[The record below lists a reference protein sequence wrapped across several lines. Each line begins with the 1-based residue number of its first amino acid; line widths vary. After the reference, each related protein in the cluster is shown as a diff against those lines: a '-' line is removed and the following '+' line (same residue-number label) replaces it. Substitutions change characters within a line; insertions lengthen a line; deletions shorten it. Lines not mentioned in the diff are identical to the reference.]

1 MTLKQ
6 WERRLVNSLKGL
18 SKQERQTALEY
29 YREIYGDKLDAGYTG
44 EEIVEEFGSPEECAK
59 NILSDSGYTQTVM
72 TNPKE
77 KRTVTV
83 KEKYSAGAIVGL
95 VCMTL
100 LLIIPLYAVIVSV
113 IAAFASCVIAGG
125 ACVLGGGA
133 YFLLSPFYFG
143 INGAPFGG
151 VIANMGTGIALTGVG
166 FLLFV
171 GFYFPTKYT
180 TIGAIKLFKLIYFRR
195 TKQ

>member
-59 NILSDSGYTQTVM
+59 NILSDSDYTQTVM
-72 TNPKE
+72 TKPKE
-77 KRTVTV
+77 KKILLL
-83 KEKYSAGAIVGL
+83 KEKDSVGAIIGI

-113 IAAFASCVIAGG
+113 IATFASCVIVGG
-125 ACVLGGGA
+125 ACVVEGGLYTVA
-133 YFLLSPFYFG
+133 SPFWLGFHG
-143 INGAPFGG
+143 TPFGG
-151 VIANMGTGIALTGVG
+151 IVANVGAGIATAGVG
-166 FLLFV
+166 LLLFV
-171 GFYFPTKYT
+171 GFYLATKYT
-180 TIGAIKLFKLIYFRR
+180 TIGAIKLLKLIYFRR
-195 TKQ
+195 KKQ